1 MIPTLDK
8 HEATLSNFAAE
19 MLIISNLW
27 CVGMHHWGLKQLSVG
42 TGYKLQREEENPKDP
57 DAVCVFK
64 KGKCLYR

>member
-1 MIPTLDK
+1 MK
-8 HEATLSNFAAE
+8 

-42 TGYKLQREEENPKDP
+42 AGYKLQREEENPKDP
-57 DAVCVFK
+57 NSVCVFK